1 MVVNV
6 HRASNASRT
15 SRRSLMRGASWL
27 PLAAVALVSNTID
40 ARAQAVNLGGMQTR
54 VRSFDNTVAAGVQ
67 RQSPGNNIV
76 ADGQTATN
84 VRVHGRTTTITTST
98 MSGGNAFNSFK
109 TFSEGEGNTVNL
121 IVPDA
126 AGKLVN
132 IVREGPVN
140 VQGVLNS
147 YQNGKIGGKVVFAD
161 SYGFV
166 VGASGSINVGGLT
179 VVTPTKAT
187 IDRMI
192 STTPSSR
199 VL

>member
-1 MVVNV
+1 MQP
-6 HRASNASRT
+6 R
-15 SRRSLMRGASWL
+15 
-27 PLAAVALVSNTID
+27 
-40 ARAQAVNLGGMQTR
+40 MQTR
-54 VRSFDNTVAAGVQ
+54 VRSFDTTVAAGVQ

-76 ADGQTATN
+76 TDGQTATTLS
-84 VRVHGRTTTITTST
+84 VHGRTTTITTST

-140 VQGVLNS
+140 IQGVLNS

-166 VGASGSINVGGLT
+166 IGASGSINVGGLT
-179 VVTPTKAT
+179 VITPTKAT

-192 STTPSSR
+192 SGGAVNNALVAR
-199 VL
+199 VVTAALPLPPDAPVALNDPLHATH